1 MDTTYRAAKRA
12 EISARRAANDSFL
25 ATTAR
30 DEIAFGRSELAVSAF
45 YGMRTA
51 YSRFFDAAIE
61 PSVDGHSPYDFGQ
74 TERLNHV
81 LRNDHDCA
89 AALARSSVRLHAATK
104 RARTADKH
112 GLAADALMPAVVD
125 AIYSSGVARDSGV
138 RNTRDICD
146 YLAGR
151 VVVDGDLP
159 LPVPTVDLSLV
170 IRDLPD
176 RQRSVAK
183 RLMAG
188 DSAAD
193 IARADGVNRSSVCRS
208 MDKIRRALLAADPS
222 LCPA

>member
-51 YSRFFDAAIE
+51 YSRFFNAAIE

-81 LRNDHDCA
+81 LRDRLDVPGGMLRA
-89 AALARSSVRLHAATK
+89 SVRQHASTK
-104 RARTADKH
+104 RARACEKRPVAPD
-112 GLAADALMPAVVD
+112 GMNAVVADAV
-125 AIYSSGVARDSGV
+125 YSSPVACDSGV

-193 IARADGVNRSSVCRS
+193 IARADGVDPTAIRNLTR
-208 MDKIRRALLAADPS
+208 KIRRALLAADPS
-222 LCPA
+222 LCAA